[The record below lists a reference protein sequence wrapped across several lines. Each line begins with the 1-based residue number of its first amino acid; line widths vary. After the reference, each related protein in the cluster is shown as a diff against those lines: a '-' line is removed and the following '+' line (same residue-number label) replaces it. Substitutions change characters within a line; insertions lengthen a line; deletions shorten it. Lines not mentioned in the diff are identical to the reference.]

1 MNTRNLFLTVA
12 AALVSSTVLAVP
24 AEAVVIEGKGEIIH
38 PTPER
43 LPRRVAGPAPTV
55 ASGPVATTGPT
66 TKPWVSDF
74 PGYVTGFGGHQW
86 ILGRSTRPC
95 ATEKEAMDQA
105 RSQAAAQV
113 RELLRANV
121 TPARF
126 GGESEAWI
134 RSRVAREMSIGSL
147 VVDRS
152 LSKVKR
158 PYGDVWSAAVLVDAS
173 GDRIAPMVREHDA
186 WLRAREVSVRQ
197 TTGSILGLGAAILLI
212 YAVMNAATKGYFRG
226 RLRVGG
232 AMALAIGA
240 VWFIVL
246 AR

>member
-1 MNTRNLFLTVA
+1 MKVRYVSFAASFVLSAVLVAPAWVA
-12 AALVSSTVLAVP
+12 A
-24 AEAVVIEGKGEIIH
+24 
-38 PTPER
+38 
-43 LPRRVAGPAPTV
+43 
-55 ASGPVATTGPT
+55 GPVAVSAPPPLTGATTAPT
-66 TKPWVSDF
+66 TKPWLADF
-74 PGYVTGFGGHQW
+74 PGYVNAHGGRQF
-86 ILGRSTRPC
+86 ILGRSTRAC

-105 RSQAAAQV
+105 RSQAASQV
-113 RELLRANV
+113 RELVRTHV

-134 RSRVAREMSIGSL
+134 RSRVAREMSIGTL

-173 GDRIAPMVREHDA
+173 GDRIAPMVREHDT
-186 WLRAREVSVRQ
+186 WLGGREASVRQ
-197 TTGSILGLGAAILLI
+197 RTGSILGLGAAILLI

-226 RLRVGG
+226 RLRVGA
-232 AMALAIGA
+232 AMALGIGA